1 MTVLQALY
9 GGQYAELAKKGYDTN
24 KGRLYGNLLF
34 AAVIMIYIF
43 LIIIVL
49 NFFSEDFSRDFSRLM
64 RDIFGRTAGKTIG
77 KIIAIP
83 LIAIIYLVVA
93 LVFGSKKRY
102 EKSYEVYSKATKK
115 EKESAL
121 AKMIIIFVIGLG
133 GLFVLSI
140 ASLFV

>member
-1 MTVLQALY
+1 
-9 GGQYAELAKKGYDTN
+9 
-24 KGRLYGNLLF
+24 
-34 AAVIMIYIF
+34 
-43 LIIIVL
+43 
-49 NFFSEDFSRDFSRLM
+49 M

-93 LVFGSKKRY
+93 LIFGSKKRY

-115 EKESAL
+115 DKENAL

-133 GLFVLSI
+133 GLFVLSM